1 MKKNKIIVAI
11 VPARKN
17 SKGIKNKNIIKLKK
31 KLLINYTID
40 KAISCKKINK
50 IIVTSDSKRILNK
63 SRDHKKIIKMLR
75 PKQLA
80 TNSSQIDST
89 IDYTLKKLKSD
100 TNIVPSIVLLLEPTS
115 PLRQLKT
122 INKAI
127 KILNKAKVNSII
139 PVTKSKYI
147 FGTVKKNIF
156 KSVKNFSTNRHKR
169 KYYYLV
175 NSSIWGCKYKYFYK
189 NKKILSR
196 NPHPILVNFPENIDL
211 NEKKDLD
218 VLKNYI

>member
-1 MKKNKIIVAI
+1 M
-11 VPARKN
+11 
-17 SKGIKNKNIIKLKK
+17 
-31 KLLINYTID
+31 INYTID

-75 PKQLA
+75 PKELA

-100 TNIVPSIVLLLEPTS
+100 ANIVPNIVLLLEPTS

-147 FGTVKKNIF
+147 FGTVKKIFLSLLKIFLLTDKRESTIIWSTVLYGDVNINIF
-156 KSVKNFSTNRHKR
+156 IKIKK
-169 KYYYLV
+169 
-175 NSSIWGCKYKYFYK
+175 FYQEILTQYWLIFQ
-189 NKKILSR
+189 KI
-196 NPHPILVNFPENIDL
+196 
-211 NEKKDLD
+211 
-218 VLKNYI
+218 

>member
-1 MKKNKIIVAI
+1 MIFKKEIPIILVTHIENILNGFDKIYKFENRKLIEKNKVIVAI

-75 PKQLA
+75 PKELA

-100 TNIVPSIVLLLEPTS
+100 ANIVPNIVLLLEPTS

-147 FGTVKKNIF
+147 FGTVKK
-156 KSVKNFSTNRHKR
+156 
-169 KYYYLV
+169 
-175 NSSIWGCKYKYFYK
+175 YF
-189 NKKILSR
+189 
-196 NPHPILVNFPENIDL
+196 
-211 NEKKDLD
+211 
-218 VLKNYI
+218 